1 MVKYTTL
8 NLSFLHLTA
17 IIHYKDK
24 QCTVYIN
31 VAVRRV
37 RVITVAVEKQ

>member
-8 NLSFLHLTA
+8 NGSFLHLTA

-24 QCTVYIN
+24 QCAVYIN
-31 VAVRRV
+31 VALRGV
-37 RVITVAVEKQ
+37 RVITVAVEKK